1 MLCDAYLGLEMVVC
15 VKYEWF
21 SYLKLENLEVDFKN
35 YHRIFHVLTVVIHT
49 PDIVYMDDLIV
60 LIVAEASYLLPQPL

>member
-1 MLCDAYLGLEMVVC
+1 MC

-35 YHRIFHVLTVVIHT
+35 YHCIFHILAVVIHT
-49 PDIVYMDDLIV
+49 PDVVYMDDLIV
-60 LIVAEASYLLPQPL
+60 LIVGEASYLLPQPL